1 MIKRIQNLPLS
12 KNHSCF
18 LWGARQTGK
27 STLLRKLFPK
37 ARIYDLLL
45 ADVYNQL
52 VSRPSLMRE
61 ELLSQMPVQSREDDP
76 IIIDKVQ
83 KIPAL
88 LDEVHWLIENKGYRF
103 VLCGSSAR
111 KLRRGHANLLGGRA
125 VRYELHGVL
134 SAEVPDFSID
144 KAVNHGLL
152 PAHYCASN
160 PQPLLAAYVGDYLRE
175 EIAAEALT
183 RNLTSFSRFLD
194 AAALSNGEMI
204 SYTNI
209 SRDCGISAPTV
220 KAHYEILCD
229 TLLGQFVQPYRKTK
243 KRRLVTT
250 PKFYLFDPGVVR
262 FLSKQIRIEKGS
274 SAFGKSF
281 KHVIFCE
288 LRSYLSYRAPEI
300 ELSYWRTS
308 SGFEV
313 DFLLGNADVAI
324 EVKAT
329 TLANDNHLKG
339 LRAIAEEHTCKKR
352 ILVSCDPCPRKT
364 NDGIEILPWQDFC
377 RQLWEGEII

>member
-1 MIKRIQNLPLS
+1 MIERIQKLPLS
-12 KNHSCF
+12 ESHSCF

-27 STLLRKLFPK
+27 STLLRELFPK
-37 ARIYDLLL
+37 ARTYDLLL

-61 ELLSQMPVQSREDDP
+61 ELLSQMPEQTSEDDP
-76 IIIDKVQ
+76 IIIDEVQ

-103 VLCGSSAR
+103 ILCGSSAR

-125 VRYELHGVL
+125 VRYELHGIV
-134 SAEVPDFSID
+134 SAELPDFSID

-152 PAHYCASN
+152 PAHYCASD

-183 RNLTSFSRFLD
+183 RNVTAFSRFLD

-204 SYTNI
+204 SYVTI
-209 SRDCGISAPTV
+209 SRDCGVSAPTV

-250 PKFYLFDPGVVR
+250 PKFYLFDPGIVR
-262 FLSKQIRIEKGS
+262 FLSKQLQIQKGS

-281 KHVIFCE
+281 EHVIFCE
-288 LRSYLSYRAPEI
+288 LRSYLSYNAPDI

-329 TLANDNHLKG
+329 TMANDNHLKG

-352 ILVSCDPCPRKT
+352 ILVSCDPRPRKT

-377 RQLWEGEII
+377 RKLWYSEIV